1 MKFGIGKAAK
11 IVMLIL
17 FGLFAIANI
26 SDILDMLF
34 LSPDNPIWTYDG
46 GGWPRSSKTSYFMA
60 CLATAAFY
68 IYAVFCE
75 YLLKNRHAILVTH
88 AVGICY
94 IIYTLCTY
102 T

>member
-1 MKFGIGKAAK
+1 MKFGIAKAAK
-11 IVMLIL
+11 IIMFIL

-26 SDILDMLF
+26 SDIIDMLF

-46 GGWPRSSKTSYFMA
+46 GQWPRSSKTSYLTV

-68 IYAVFCE
+68 IYAIFCE
-75 YLLKNRHAILVTH
+75 YLLKNRCAILATH

-94 IIYTLCTY
+94 IIYALCIY